1 MSHLAVQ
8 VQDYLAQ
15 PGITA
20 TALEHKAGLKRGAI
34 DSIQREQHPRPERL
48 GQIIRALENDD
59 IARRWLI
66 AYLRDSCPLEYLARL
81 EIIIRQLETSSS
93 LQESP
98 TAYTVTTPE
107 HGPLAVLAAWQ
118 RLQDAIQSD
127 TTLARWFIKTVTLI
141 LGPV

>member
-20 TALEHKAGLKRGAI
+20 TALEHKAGLKRGAL

-48 GQIIRALENDD
+48 GQIIRA
-59 IARRWLI
+59 
-66 AYLRDSCPLEYLARL
+66 LEYLARL